1 MNISRNVYFFDLWRY
16 LLLTSVVLL
25 QFGCG
30 SSAPNPAMTSK
41 ESVPQEAKFG
51 TQLADSSE
59 VIVALTP
66 RTAAELRKYLEQAD
80 TSASIFI
87 AVTAENNC
95 SGFRYELEVR
105 DSLEGENVILTS
117 CEGIP
122 LAIDRDDAAFL
133 KGTTLDYVDDPKG
146 FKFNASHVD
155 TMLLTE
161 YRAKRDEEARVRPIE
176 EAKAKLIRPEQ
187 AVKDLLTPKRQQA
200 FEDLEL
206 WWKFN
211 QPEAWS
217 SYRSTV
223 GRVDRYQEASGK
235 WITVVFTG
243 EPERQKGGV
252 YLINDNGLQTRIYG
266 GRNLIDDND
275 QFVDVN
281 GDGLPEMAAEIPT
294 GAHDENDPNR
304 LGTLGTEF
312 CILPITSE
320 QIPLLEVHYD
330 VRAVDVAVTWRV
342 RIAEGRAGTREV
354 ILEQQVMDQWKER
367 ARFIWS
373 PEKSKFIGPSGS
385 KEEGFIFSP
394 GAMEPTRRE
403 EFMRRPNG

>member
-1 MNISRNVYFFDLWRY
+1 MYISRNVYLFDLWRY
-16 LLLTSVVLL
+16 LLLASLAVI
-25 QFGCG
+25 QIGCG
-30 SSAPNPAMTSK
+30 SSAPNPAISSN
-41 ESVPQEAKFG
+41 ESAPEAKAG
-51 TQLADSSE
+51 TQLAVSSE

-66 RTAAELRKYLEQAD
+66 RSAAELRKYLEQAD

-87 AVTAENNC
+87 SVSVENNC

-146 FKFNASHVD
+146 LKFNASHVD

-161 YRAKRDEEARVRPIE
+161 YRAKRDEEARMRPIE
-176 EAKAKLIRPEQ
+176 EAKAKLIKPEQ

-211 QPEAWS
+211 QPEVWS
-217 SYRSTV
+217 SDRWAV

-243 EPERQKGGV
+243 EQEMQKGGV
-252 YLINDNGLQTRIYG
+252 CLINDNGRQIRIYG
-266 GRNLIDDND
+266 GNNYIDEED

-281 GDGLPEMAAEIPT
+281 GDGLPEMVAGISTIAED
-294 GAHDENDPNR
+294 GNEPNR
-304 LGTLGTEF
+304 VITEGTFL
-312 CILPITSE
+312 CIQPISSE
-320 QIPLLEVHYD
+320 QIPLLEVAFD
-330 VRAVDVAVTWRV
+330 VRLYEVEPSWRW
-342 RIAEGRAGTREV
+342 RLADGSAGTQDV
-354 ILEQQVMDQWKER
+354 ILEQQVMDQWSER
-367 ARFIWS
+367 ARFVWS
-373 PEKSKFIGPSGS
+373 SKESKYEGPSGS
-385 KEEGFIFSP
+385 KEQGFIASFGEMDS
-394 GAMEPTRRE
+394 TRRQ
-403 EFMRRPNG
+403 EFMKRAK